1 MNTIK
6 SYWIIMALFALVLLS
21 PFFVGKIDFTAD
33 QRYSLSEATKTLVQE
48 MKTPIRIDIF
58 LEGDVPKEFQRL
70 RKEAETLL
78 KMMADEGGDFLIDFI
93 DPFAEELPV
102 EAVVEEMLQY
112 GMTPENIVNSKTQN
126 FEQTLVFPWA
136 IVSNGSRSVRVSLL
150 KKNLG
155 DTQEQQIFKSIRQL
169 EYQFLDALL
178 QLEEKNK
185 KNIAVLTSHQTSKQ
199 DLSADFLQ
207 ALKPYYNLAAFDLK
221 AFASQ
226 PEKTLDNLKRFDLLI
241 ISNPNDV
248 FVPEEKQII
257 DQFHTSGGKSLWMIN
272 AIKIDRDSLFNNTG
286 KAVAFANDLQLDDL
300 FFKWGIRLN
309 SNLIKDL
316 YAAPIVMAQ
325 GSGNKTQYLPFIWD
339 YYPLVKTTEKTLIE
353 QGVGNVWL
361 RFASDID
368 TLNHPISKQIL
379 LESSPLTKIMGTP
392 TLVGLKE
399 ATQKRVPEEYTGGTL
414 SFAVLLEGPFESL
427 YKNKIK
433 PSSQLPYK
441 ESGNSAALIIADG
454 NFAENQLDKGN
465 PLELG
470 YDKWTNN
477 FYNNKTFLVN
487 SVHYL
492 MDRKTPLSV
501 RAKPL
506 DIGFFDAQKI
516 PQLATKIKIS
526 IAVFPLLLLS
536 LFALMVYLWRK
547 RFNG

>member
-6 SYWIIMALFALVLLS
+6 SYWIILALFALVLLS

-33 QRYSLSEATKTLVQE
+33 QRYSLSEATKKLVQE
-48 MKTPIRIDIF
+48 INAPIRIDIF
-58 LEGDVPKEFQRL
+58 LEGDVPKEYQRL

-78 KMMADEGGDFLIDFI
+78 KMMTDEGGNFLIDFI

-102 EAVVEEMLQY
+102 EAVVEEMMQY
-112 GMTPENIVNSKTQN
+112 GMTPENVVNSKTQN
-126 FEQTLVFPWA
+126 LEQTLVFPWV

-155 DTQEQQIFKSIRQL
+155 DTQEEQIFKSIRQL

-185 KNIAVLTSHQTSKQ
+185 KNIAVLTSHQTSAQ
-199 DLSADFLQ
+199 SLSADFLQ

-221 AFASQ
+221 AFESQ

-248 FVPEEKQII
+248 FLPEEKQII
-257 DQFHTSGGKSLWMIN
+257 DQYHTGGGKSLWMIN
-272 AIKIDRDSLFNNTG
+272 PIKIDRDSLFNNTG

-300 FFKWGIRLN
+300 FFKWGVRLN

-316 YAAPIVMAQ
+316 YAAPIIMAQ
-325 GSGNKTQYLPFIWD
+325 GSGNQTQYLPFIWD
-339 YYPLVKTTEKTLIE
+339 YYPLVNTTEKTLIG

-368 TLNHPISKQIL
+368 TLKNPISKQIL

-392 TLVGLKE
+392 ALVGLEE
-399 ATQKRVPEEYTGGTL
+399 ATQKRLPEEYTGGTL
-414 SFAVLLEGPFESL
+414 PFAVLLEGQFESL

-433 PSSQLPYK
+433 PAAQLPYI

-492 MDRKTPLSV
+492 MDRKTPLAV

-506 DIGFFDAQKI
+506 DIGFLDAQKI

-526 IAVFPLLLLS
+526 LAVFPLLLLS
-536 LFALMVYLWRK
+536 IFALLVYLWRK